1 MFGMCLSHGGLC
13 GLRSEATP
21 TILPFFRRAEWRSLE
36 SDANSNIWLK
46 GTDKDRGSGFF
57 FRTQVRGGALTR
69 GVTAT
74 AAGSGSAAPQP
85 GETSGC

>member
-13 GLRSEATP
+13 GLRSEATR